1 MLELLVNFLH
11 KVGKFNFILVAF
23 FDEHLRVILNDSFT
37 LILHLGVPLDLTVN
51 LMFSFVVDLIELNV
65 VVLAMLGVL
74 DDCISAQ
81 WLLTSLAVEENL

>member
-1 MLELLVNFLH
+1 MELLVNFLH

-23 FDEHLRVILNDSFT
+23 LDKHLRVILNDSFT
-37 LILHLGVPLDLTVN
+37 LILHLSVPLDLTVN